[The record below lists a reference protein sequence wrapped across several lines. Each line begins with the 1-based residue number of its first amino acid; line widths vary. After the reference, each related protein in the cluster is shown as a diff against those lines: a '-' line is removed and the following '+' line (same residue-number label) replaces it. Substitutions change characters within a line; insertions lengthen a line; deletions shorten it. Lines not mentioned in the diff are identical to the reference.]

1 MRKAVVKIHNIKAGI
16 FTEEN
21 KTHYSIQ
28 YNESYEGP
36 PISLTMPVR
45 SEVYTFDSFPA
56 YFDGVLPE
64 GSQLE
69 GLLKVYKVDSD
80 DYFQQLLITGLDL
93 VGAVTV
99 EEIKSTI

>member
-1 MRKAVVKIHNIKAGI
+1 MRRAVVKIHNIEAGT
-16 FTEEN
+16 FTEEAKN
-21 KTHYSIQ
+21 HYLFQ
-28 YNESYEGP
+28 YIESYSGP

-45 SEVYTFDSFPA
+45 REVYRFDTFPP

-64 GSQLE
+64 GIQLE
-69 GLLKVYKVDSD
+69 GLLKMYKVDSD

-99 EEIKSTI
+99 EEIKTSS